1 MICENCK
8 SELSEGQNF
17 CPFCGHKVYSN
28 TSESLPVPLQI
39 EKSFTIQGRTIKF
52 DKNLCNYNQLYCDFM
67 KKADALVADFR
78 KDYKSMTHTFDT
90 IVEQDLRNAISKY
103 SDAVEYGIAI
113 LMNYG
118 VDYIDFDGLLNTI
131 AETYGNPEDSVD
143 YISNGIDS
151 ILQHESEV
159 LRDKEISRSNRS
171 YWEGGGFGIKGAIV
185 GSFKAGL
192 LNAGTGI
199 VRGIGDTISDSITDS
214 KFKKAREAFTNSEEV
229 FNCLCNFVNDYSKYV
244 FYTVVKIL
252 FDTGKIPAVEFEE
265 NILTARVKNYLSL
278 YKKDG
283 SERNYEKVID
293 VLCECINLNP
303 YISDFYC
310 DLYPLLKED
319 KPILNEMAAYFYQTN
334 SYIPFINKLSAEAV
348 KKILSIG
355 YNAASDDAIEKLDNA
370 ITELKA
376 VQSENPYYNIS
387 KTIDTKTA
395 QKELLILEKSQLEL
409 INKYCDEFYKTA
421 DARNPDSLW
430 KIAESG
436 NVFAEDALVN
446 LYLDTCKQCM
456 TDDGRRDY
464 DKIASILQKVKD
476 RKNSILA
483 MFTVLFA
490 EDEIGNKNLLATVDL
505 LARKNKES
513 DKVYCCIAPVFYIGM
528 QSISRK
534 TPLGK
539 PWTSGISNNTAL
551 EYISIAAKHLFP
563 SALSFMAFHYKNS
576 ESKTNEFGLS
586 NKEVSE
592 YYARLYDAYGFS
604 K

>member
-1 MICENCK
+1 M
-8 SELSEGQNF
+8 
-17 CPFCGHKVYSN
+17 
-28 TSESLPVPLQI
+28 
-39 EKSFTIQGRTIKF
+39 
-52 DKNLCNYNQLYCDFM
+52 
-67 KKADALVADFR
+67 
-78 KDYKSMTHTFDT
+78 
-90 IVEQDLRNAISKY
+90 
-103 SDAVEYGIAI
+103 
-113 LMNYG
+113 
-118 VDYIDFDGLLNTI
+118 
-131 AETYGNPEDSVD
+131 
-143 YISNGIDS
+143 
-151 ILQHESEV
+151 
-159 LRDKEISRSNRS
+159 
-171 YWEGGGFGIKGAIV
+171 
-185 GSFKAGL
+185 
-192 LNAGTGI
+192 
-199 VRGIGDTISDSITDS
+199 
-214 KFKKAREAFTNSEEV
+214 
-229 FNCLCNFVNDYSKYV
+229 
-244 FYTVVKIL
+244 
-252 FDTGKIPAVEFEE
+252 
-265 NILTARVKNYLSL
+265 
-278 YKKDG
+278 
-283 SERNYEKVID
+283 
-293 VLCECINLNP
+293 
-303 YISDFYC
+303 
-310 DLYPLLKED
+310 
-319 KPILNEMAAYFYQTN
+319 
-334 SYIPFINKLSAEAV
+334 
-348 KKILSIG
+348 
-355 YNAASDDAIEKLDNA
+355 
-370 ITELKA
+370 
-376 VQSENPYYNIS
+376 QSENPYYNIS

-395 QKELLILEKSQLEL
+395 QKELLILEKSQLEI

-490 EDEIGNKNLLATVDL
+490 EDEIGNKNLLTTVDL